1 MNELSQLLGQAWK
14 AHGTVAIPPQLDPA
28 DSDAAYLTQAGLLKA
43 IGDEAGGWK
52 LGARSADGPIQGA
65 PLPSRGI
72 YADGVELKCVDF
84 AVLGLELEIAFSF
97 TRGFEPADATL
108 SDAQILACLHSMRT
122 SIEIVSS
129 RVAGWPHVPQLV
141 QLADLQNHGALVVGA
156 PIAYHENFPFVAPA
170 VRFSIAGKTL
180 FEGQGANPAGDPRR
194 LLPWVVRH
202 CISGNLALP
211 AGSVLTTGTYV
222 GAHFAQGT
230 GVVTGEI
237 EGLPSL
243 QFTLA

>member
-1 MNELSQLLGQAWK
+1 MIELSQLLGQAWK
-14 AHGTVAIPPQLDPA
+14 AHGTVAIPAGLDPA
-28 DSDAAYLTQAGLLKA
+28 DSDAAYLAQAGLLQA

-72 YADGVELKCVDF
+72 HANGANLKCADF

-97 TRGFEPADATL
+97 TRGFSPADAAL
-108 SDAQILACLHSMRT
+108 SDAQILACLQSMRA
-122 SIEIVSS
+122 SSEIVSS
-129 RVAGWPHVPQLV
+129 RVAGWPHIPQLV

-156 PIAYHENFPFVAPA
+156 PIAYDGNFPFVAPA

-180 FEGQGANPAGDPRR
+180 FEGQGTNPAGDPRR

-202 CISGNLALP
+202 CIARNLALP

-222 GAHFAQGT
+222 GAHFSQGA